1 MSDPR
6 FARLQTD
13 PRFRRPKQKQL
24 KTEIDDRFKDV
35 LSEDFGKIKGKGEQG
50 KISTG
55 IQKLMS
61 ARVDK
66 RGRALASTS
75 GADEMKRFYRLKSP
89 EGDEEEKKPIDYARG
104 EGYLSSSGSEDED
117 SEDEESEIEEDVIEI
132 GGKQRLRPHQLQAD
146 SESDSDDDQLK
157 VDLSEDEGGIN
168 LDEDEEEDE
177 EEEDEGPG
185 VDPTTRLAAVNLD
198 WDNMRADDLFI
209 LFNSFLTPVVRKGE
223 AAPPPPGKLL
233 SVKIYPSEFGK
244 QRMAKEDAAGP
255 GGGIF
260 KVAEKK
266 KSKRPQRKPKPESS
280 DEEDSDDEEDEE
292 MSEDE
297 EGSDDEELE
306 DDGLDAEIDNLEIV
320 SDVESVNG
328 EEDIDMD
335 KLRQYQLERLRYYYA
350 IATFS
355 TVEAAQAVHD
365 ELNGSEFERTAN
377 ILDLSYV
384 PEDMTFAEDE
394 VHDEATKESK
404 SYKGNDFVTDAL
416 RHSKVKL
423 TWDQDDPNRA
433 KMTRR
438 ALTREEIEDAD
449 FGNLVAASSD
459 EEVEEEEPEDEM
471 PAEKKSKKAKAKER
485 KEKLR
490 SLLLQADDENGDI
503 WGKQGTAW
511 QEELADIKGDKAA
524 KEEAVEITFKP
535 GLSKDAE
542 DENLTSLERYKL
554 RMKEK
559 KREKKEKM
567 ELKRAEK
574 DDGKKSKPKDDF
586 FGDSDSESEVEVETK
601 PKKGKE
607 AKGKSKTKAEK
618 PVEDDDN
625 GMDGIVEDDVHH
637 HFSMK
642 DVLAAEK
649 EKKAG
654 KKRSRKR
661 KGKAGPDHVPELGP
675 DGFKVDV
682 SDPRFSAMYSE
693 PAFALDP
700 THSKFTDIP
709 ANREIL
715 KKTREAH
722 SAARGGAANGTD
734 GGESKGLG
742 DLVQSVKR
750 KAEGSGRHRKRSRK

>member
-1 MSDPR
+1 
-6 FARLQTD
+6 
-13 PRFRRPKQKQL
+13 
-24 KTEIDDRFKDV
+24 
-35 LSEDFGKIKGKGEQG
+35 
-50 KISTG
+50 
-55 IQKLMS
+55 
-61 ARVDK
+61 
-66 RGRALASTS
+66 
-75 GADEMKRFYRLKSP
+75 MKRFYRLKSP
-89 EGDEEEKKPIDYARG
+89 DGAEGEKPIDYARG

-132 GGKQRLRPHQLQAD
+132 GGKQRLRPHQLESD
-146 SESDSDDDQLK
+146 SDSDSDDDQLK
-157 VDLSEDEGGIN
+157 VDLSEDEGAIN
-168 LDEDEEEDE
+168 LDEDEEPE
-177 EEEDEGPG
+177 EGDDEDEGPG

-223 AAPPPPGKLL
+223 AAPPPPGKLI

-260 KVAEKK
+260 KVEKK
-266 KSKRPQRKPKPESS
+266 KTSKRPQRKTRAES
-280 DEEDSDDEEDEE
+280 SDDEETD
-292 MSEDE
+292 SEDE
-297 EGSDDEELE
+297 DEDEEEDEDDGSSQSDGGSEKANEEELE
-306 DDGLDAEIDNLEIV
+306 DDGLDAKIDNLEIV
-320 SDVESVNG
+320 SDVDSGG

-433 KMTRR
+433 KITRR

-459 EEVEEEEPEDEM
+459 EEVEDEEPEEEM
-471 PAEKKSKKAKAKER
+471 PAEKKSKKLKAKER

-490 SLLLQADDENGDI
+490 SLLLQAEDENGDI
-503 WGKQGTAW
+503 WGKQGSAW
-511 QEELADIKGDKAA
+511 QEELADLKGEKAA
-524 KEEAVEITFKP
+524 KEDAVEITFKP

-567 ELKRAEK
+567 ELKRAQKE
-574 DDGKKSKPKDDF
+574 DGKKSKPKDDF
-586 FGDSDSESEVEVETK
+586 FGDSDSDSDEEV
-601 PKKGKE
+601 PARSKKD
-607 AKGKSKTKAEK
+607 KGAKSKPAATKAA
-618 PVEDDDN
+618 PAADDDSK
-625 GMDGIVEDDVHH
+625 MDGIVEDDVHH
-637 HFSMK
+637 HFNMK

-649 EKKAG
+649 AQKAG

-661 KGKAGPDHVPELGP
+661 KGKAGPDHEPELGP

-682 SDPRFSAMYSE
+682 SDPRFSAIYSE

-734 GGESKGLG
+734 GGESKGLS